1 MTLEPVKNLKIDL
14 NAVRTVTTAK
24 SIQYM
29 YEGTPTSQSG
39 SFTMTTISI
48 GSAFESMGSATNGYH
63 SKTFNKFVA
72 SLDGYQ
78 QRVQRQYD
86 GAVYMNGQW
95 QHRPDIHPETAQ
107 YGEVNKYSG
116 DVMIPAFLNAYTAG
130 STGLDIFPSI
140 AHMLPNWTIRYSGLG
155 QLPWFRDH
163 FKSVNLS
170 HSYKSIYAVGAYTS
184 YSTFMEYMN
193 GLGFV
198 SDVTTGN
205 PIPSSMYNVSTVSIN
220 EAFSPL
226 LGVDVTFLNNL
237 TCKLEYRT
245 TRVITLSMTSVQINE
260 ALSKDWVLGMGY
272 KISNFN
278 FFGLGGSSAR
288 KAKGKG
294 KKNAET
300 ENRQSSS
307 TSKRGG
313 VNHDLNLRFDFS
325 FRNQAALSRDIA
337 TMTSAASSGNKA
349 LKIAFNADYS
359 LSRMLT
365 MSFFYDQ
372 QTNTPLLSSSSY
384 PTTTRDFGLSLK
396 FSLTR

>member
-1 MTLEPVKNLKIDL
+1 MYSGMP
-14 NAVRTVTTAK
+14 TT
-24 SIQYM
+24 
-29 YEGTPTSQSG
+29 QSG
-39 SFTMTTISI
+39 TFSMTTISL
-48 GSAFESMGSATNGYH
+48 GSALEGIGDANSGYH
-63 SKTFNKFVA
+63 SNTFEKFCNSIA
-72 SLDGYQ
+72 GFRE
-78 QRVQRQYD
+78 RVQARYE
-86 GAVYMNGQW
+86 GSIYPISSHWPILSGNTYNPAN
-95 QHRPDIHPETAQ
+95 
-107 YGEVNKYSG
+107 GEVPAYSG
-116 DVMIPAFLNAYTAG
+116 DVLIPAFLNAYTAG

-226 LGVDVTFLNNL
+226 LGVDVTFQNNL

>member
-1 MTLEPVKNLKIDL
+1 M
-14 NAVRTVTTAK
+14 
-24 SIQYM
+24 
-29 YEGTPTSQSG
+29 
-39 SFTMTTISI
+39 
-48 GSAFESMGSATNGYH
+48 
-63 SKTFNKFVA
+63 
-72 SLDGYQ
+72 
-78 QRVQRQYD
+78 
-86 GAVYMNGQW
+86 
-95 QHRPDIHPETAQ
+95 
-107 YGEVNKYSG
+107 
-116 DVMIPAFLNAYTAG
+116 
-130 STGLDIFPSI
+130 
-140 AHMLPNWTIRYSGLG
+140 
-155 QLPWFRDH
+155 
-163 FKSVNLS
+163 
-170 HSYKSIYAVGAYTS
+170 
-184 YSTFMEYMN
+184 
-193 GLGFV
+193 